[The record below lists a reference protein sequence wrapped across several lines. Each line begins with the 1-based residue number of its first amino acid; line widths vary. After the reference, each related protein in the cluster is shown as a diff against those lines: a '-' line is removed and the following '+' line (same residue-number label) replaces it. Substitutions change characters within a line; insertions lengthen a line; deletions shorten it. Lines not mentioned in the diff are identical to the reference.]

1 MRVYV
6 YAIPI
11 RLSLRHPSFLEEPF
25 SLNKIEQTYFKD
37 AKQPTVES
45 LLYTVYAIDT
55 AVKLQNLERKLSQSR
70 LLAANVALLLQ
81 LSFSN
86 RFLKR
91 QQNELLVYNFQ
102 NYFVEHIFR
111 YVVRFGGKCAQ
122 ISKFWE
128 SISRNNFGKNVKKT
142 LFIVFFEINYSKQPS
157 CMNFEKNIDNFENI
171 F

>member
-70 LLAANVALLLQ
+70 LLAANVALLL
-81 LSFSN
+81 
-86 RFLKR
+86 
-91 QQNELLVYNFQ
+91 
-102 NYFVEHIFR
+102 
-111 YVVRFGGKCAQ
+111 
-122 ISKFWE
+122 
-128 SISRNNFGKNVKKT
+128 
-142 LFIVFFEINYSKQPS
+142 
-157 CMNFEKNIDNFENI
+157 
-171 F
+171 